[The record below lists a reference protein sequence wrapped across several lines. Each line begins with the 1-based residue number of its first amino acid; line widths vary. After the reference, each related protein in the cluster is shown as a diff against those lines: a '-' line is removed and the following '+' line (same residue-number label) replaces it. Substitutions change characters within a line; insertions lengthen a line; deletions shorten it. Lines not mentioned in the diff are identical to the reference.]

1 MTAEERVKKWIAEDV
16 YAEKLMVLATLVRCK
31 FPKEDIAKTEA
42 MTLQE
47 LEELIEYDE
56 MFKMAFEGNGIVLHK
71 QFIQE
76 TVRRSIGYYRPE
88 YVTEKDTIDS
98 TGKAVRVR
106 TTKKKWYQG
115 SDDALLY
122 FGKKFVGPEMD
133 KDLEG
138 RQFKE
143 ENKVVC
149 LKKEPKK
156 KK

>member
-1 MTAEERVKKWIAEDV
+1 MTAEERVKKWIADDV

-31 FPKEDIAKTEA
+31 FPKEDIAKTES

-88 YVTEKDTIDS
+88 YVT
-98 TGKAVRVR
+98 
-106 TTKKKWYQG
+106 
-115 SDDALLY
+115 
-122 FGKKFVGPEMD
+122 
-133 KDLEG
+133 
-138 RQFKE
+138 
-143 ENKVVC
+143 
-149 LKKEPKK
+149 
-156 KK
+156 